1 MSDPRYEAIGDPDVK
16 LIEECAELIQA
27 ICKARRFGWDNH
39 HPEKSPEHTNA
50 HAVVEEMWDVAKRCR
65 ELRATLVKQG
75 LLDNEHQSRSG
86 GLSVVDLPGGGIRV
100 ETPFGHVIIE
110 ASLRAGVT
118 VAPATDCVA
127 EPVGFSAD
135 QYYVILRKKEKKRD
149 RTGK

>member
-27 ICKARRFGWDNH
+27 ICKARRFGWGNH

-100 ETPFGHVIIE
+100 ETP
-110 ASLRAGVT
+110 S
-118 VAPATDCVA
+118 
-127 EPVGFSAD
+127 
-135 QYYVILRKKEKKRD
+135 
-149 RTGK
+149 RTQRSQRIGRRRHDSCGCTRTSGCS